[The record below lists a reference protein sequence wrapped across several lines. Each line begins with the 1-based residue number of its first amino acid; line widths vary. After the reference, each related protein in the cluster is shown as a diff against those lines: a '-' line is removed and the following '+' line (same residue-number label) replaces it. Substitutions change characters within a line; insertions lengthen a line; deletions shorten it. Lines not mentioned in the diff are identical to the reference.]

1 MSTTSGELVKEDHD
15 GEELWQRSF
24 LEIIR
29 RFWFRGKIGTTFV
42 NSIVLIPC
50 VLVLGIDPSRVIG
63 AAEKSELPVI
73 SRIFVLESIEFNH
86 AARLPARFRRNAGI

>member
-1 MSTTSGELVKEDHD
+1 MGRNYGKGHFWKSFVGSGSAA
-15 GEELWQRSF
+15 RS
-24 LEIIR
+24 
-29 RFWFRGKIGTTFV
+29 GTTFV